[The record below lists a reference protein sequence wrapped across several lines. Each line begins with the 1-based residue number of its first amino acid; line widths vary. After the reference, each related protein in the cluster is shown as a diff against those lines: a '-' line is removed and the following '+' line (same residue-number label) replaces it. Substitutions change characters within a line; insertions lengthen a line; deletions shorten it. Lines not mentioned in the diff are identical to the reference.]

1 MGDFRN
7 GIGMRILT
15 SVIAIGIIAINIYFV
30 AVSVTEKVPNLWYA
44 YLGIAVA
51 AVIYFSFVMYLS
63 VYLFICLGWESLIE
77 VQWIQKF
84 YNVDGFLA
92 QSKTSQNG
100 ISRVSDGSRKS
111 SELN

>member
-77 VQWIQKF
+77 IEWIQKF
-84 YNVDGFLA
+84 YNVEGFLA
-92 QSKTSQNG
+92 QTKTTQNG
-100 ISRVSDGSRKS
+100 TTQVGYGSMES
-111 SELN
+111 